1 MQLQMS
7 VRQFFGNQRREDE
20 RAAADIR
27 LQELQTMEGLKL
39 KGLQLD
45 KEIELKEKQLDKEIE
60 LKEKQSAEE
69 LRAKE
74 HQIAEELKIKVEE
87 LRAKEHQIA
96 EELKIKAEELRAKER
111 QMEQELRIKMDEF
124 RLKERQASED
134 YQLKCS
140 TALEERHMK
149 EHRMQEELRQ
159 QDKKI
164 EAEIKLK
171 EEEASA
177 SIRLLSQ
184 QTQTAAAHTT
194 AAEKEAEAA
203 TLKAFRLSKQ
213 KVLLCDS
220 DRRSALLRKFPKTI
234 GARCD
239 VVGCNLFVC
248 AFKCSIVELPG
259 YRMGEA
265 DKLQVVCIEHA
276 KAHAKSHMVDFERY
290 KLNTWV
296 FREGGASH
304 TNCALCGKC
313 ELAVWYTEAHVCHV
327 NPRALGGRCDNDNL
341 VIGSAGCNQQ
351 QGMKTLE
358 DYQEQIRKAPIPK
371 QVRVPE
377 VKLDA
382 VLNEL
387 LRRDKRSCRKCPLER
402 MKSIIS
408 APPKPEQVQ
417 RTVKRMMGKKP
428 V

>member
-1 MQLQMS
+1 MS

-27 LQELQTMEGLKL
+27 LLELQAMEGLKL
-39 KGLQLD
+39 KSLQLD
-45 KEIELKEKQLDKEIE
+45 KEIELKEKQ
-60 LKEKQSAEE
+60 S
-69 LRAKE
+69 
-74 HQIAEELKIKVEE
+74 VEE
-87 LRAKEHQIA
+87 LRAKERQVAEELKIKAKELRARERQVA

-124 RLKERQASED
+124 RLKERQAAED
-134 YQLKCS
+134 YQFKCS

-149 EHRMQEELRQ
+149 EHRMEEELRQ

-171 EEEASA
+171 EQETSA

-184 QTQTAAAHTT
+184 QTQTAAAHTA
-194 AAEKEAEAA
+194 AAEKDAEVA

-213 KVLLCDS
+213 KELLCDS

-234 GARCD
+234 SARCD

-248 AFKCSIVELPG
+248 ALKCSIVELPG

-276 KAHAKSHMVDFERY
+276 KAHPKSHLVDFERY

-327 NPRALGGRCDNDNL
+327 NPRALGGRCDNENL

-351 QGMKTLE
+351 QGKKTLE

-417 RTVKRMMGKKP
+417 RTVKRMMGKKT
-428 V
+428 VA